1 LSETEAI
8 EEFCR
13 SRISDH
19 PAENEADGRRM
30 LRSLADGVRVEGGA
44 VRGLYIPKIF
54 SEKAESILKEAGEKT
69 ERICEKVIR
78 RYRESESFRKE
89 FGFSP
94 ELEEL
99 ACINPGY
106 ETLLP
111 ILRTDIFFNESTCEW
126 KYCELNADGSS
137 GMIEDRELNAEFRKT
152 SLYRSLGMMG
162 KIESYELFHSLA
174 AQYLSVYAQTKKAH
188 ERPFVAIVDFLEY
201 ASSLDEFE
209 EYRKC
214 FEELGA
220 DAAVCDIRDLEF
232 DGEKLTCR
240 KNRKRTEK
248 EHAVCRECGAEDQ
261 ERYAGRKVDIIY
273 RRAVTSDI
281 LSHPRESA
289 ALKAAC
295 RAGTVCLLGSF
306 CTQAVHDKAF
316 FPAVMS
322 REGQACLT
330 GEEIDFLKEH
340 LPETIM
346 PADAGTAMKN
356 KDRWVLKPRSSYGS
370 RNIFIGKDCT
380 EEEWEHHLSEIPKE
394 AYLLQEYIE
403 PYTSWNIDYTE
414 KDAQLRKYYNTT
426 GIYLFG
432 GKFSG
437 IYSRA
442 SENRIISTSKG
453 GFDLASCVLRK

>member
-13 SRISDH
+13 SQISEH

-54 SEKAESILKEAGEKT
+54 SEEAESILKEAGEKT

-78 RYRESESFRKE
+78 HYRESESFRKE

-99 ACINPGY
+99 ACIDPGY

-111 ILRTDIFFNESTCEW
+111 ILRTDIFFNESTYEW

-152 SLYRSLGMMG
+152 SLYRKLSGMG
-162 KIESYELFHSLA
+162 RIESYELFHSLA
-174 AQYLSVYAQTKKAH
+174 NQYLNVYAQTKTAH
-188 ERPFVAIVDFLEY
+188 DRPFVTIVDFLEY

-232 DGEKLTCR
+232 DGEKLTCGG
-240 KNRKRTEK
+240 KRTEEK
-248 EHAVCRECGAEDQ
+248 YDGCRESG
-261 ERYAGRKVDIIY
+261 AGRKIDVIY

-281 LSHPRESA
+281 LSHPQESA

-295 RAGTVCLLGSF
+295 RAGAVCLLGSF

-322 REGQACLT
+322 REGQSCLT

-346 PADAGTAMKN
+346 PADAGMALKN

-394 AYLLQEYIE
+394 DYLLQEYIE
-403 PYTSWNIDYTE
+403 PYASRNIDYTE